1 MCPEIQEKYLDK
13 SYEEVHLENLGVS
26 IPNVCESPWRVENN
40 SRKKWYQDPAS
51 GLTQLTPSIKALLT
65 CILLSCH
72 LKSKFLLLNS
82 FCVIG
87 FQFYKSSV

>member
-51 GLTQLTPSIKALLT
+51 GLTQLTLSIKVYLHASYYLAT
-65 CILLSCH
+65 
-72 LKSKFLLLNS
+72 
-82 FCVIG
+82 
-87 FQFYKSSV
+87 